1 MRNKEKGGEDQVA
14 VTGVV
19 VVVLTNE
26 ETGEKQTHVSRNI
39 VCDAGDLYYAERCV
53 ATAIPANFVD
63 GSGDFDGIME
73 MYEVDSG
80 APAKAN
86 DRSDLGTLI
95 TGSDQ
100 VMDGGYPKVNDLD
113 GDNTGAGVDIVT
125 YLVSYALGDGN
136 GDITDVILTNPTPG
150 ASEALLMH
158 AEFAAPFAKT
168 GADTL
173 KVFINHQINGV

>member
-1 MRNKEKGGEDQVA
+1 MKGGEDQVA

-26 ETGEKQTHVSRNI
+26 ETGKKQTHVSRNI
-39 VCDAGDLYYAERCV
+39 VCNAGDLFCAERCV
-53 ATAIPANFVD
+53 ATAIPTNFVD

-73 MYEVDSG
+73 MYEADSG
-80 APAKAN
+80 PPAKGN

-100 VMDGGYPKVNDLD
+100 VMDATYPKINDGD
-113 GDNTGAGVDIVT
+113 GDNTGAGTDIVT
-125 YLVSYALGDGN
+125 YLVSYAIGDAN
-136 GDITDVILTNPTPG
+136 GDITDVIITNPTPG
-150 ASEALLMH
+150 ASDALLMH
-158 AEFAAPFAKT
+158 AEFAAPFTKT